1 MTTLLGTP
9 LRRLIVLCTLAASLA
24 GCAGTALQGSPLTP
38 AQKAD
43 QERNLM
49 YFAGGA

>member
-1 MTTLLGTP
+1 MTSLLGTP
-9 LRRLIVLCTLAASLA
+9 LRRLIVLCALAASLA
-24 GCAGTALQGSPLTP
+24 GCAGAPLQGTPLTP